1 MFTSSYHLQD
11 SDYVKQHADE
21 LLQWIIG
28 NSTLRDEQLYQFDE
42 SKIFT
47 IKLLALGSPNSVTN
61 VNIL

>member
-1 MFTSSYHLQD
+1 MFTSTYLMHD

-28 NSTLRDEQLYQFDE
+28 TSTLRDEQLYQLDE
-42 SKIFT
+42 SNLFT
-47 IKLLALGSPNSVTN
+47 IKLLALGSPNSDPN